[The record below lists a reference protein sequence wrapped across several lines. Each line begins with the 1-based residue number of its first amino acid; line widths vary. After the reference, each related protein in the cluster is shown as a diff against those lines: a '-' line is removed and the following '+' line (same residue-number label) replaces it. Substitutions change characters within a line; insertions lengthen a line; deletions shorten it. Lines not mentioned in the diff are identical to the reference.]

1 MNRTRKFAKNVMVS
15 ALTQVLALIGGF
27 LLPKIMLK
35 YFGSE
40 INGLVT
46 SITQVMTYLALLEA
60 GLSGASTF
68 ALYKPLTQEDTTE
81 ISRVVNATKQAYY
94 KVGYV
99 LLSLSVFASLAY
111 AFLIKT
117 SLLSRLEV
125 AALFLII
132 ALNTVVDFFALAK
145 YRSLL
150 AADQKYYV
158 ISLSTTIQTVVNVA
172 IIWALAAAGLGIVW
186 VRLVALC
193 SLLTR
198 SLILVIYCKKHYRY
212 LDRHVEGDPALLNKR
227 WDALFLQILGTVHR
241 GAPILIATVMLTLND
256 VSIYSI
262 YNMVFSGLATV
273 LSIFTTGLQS
283 SFGDVLAREEYDTFK
298 ASYEQFETMYYLVTT
313 IMYSVAFVTIIPFI
327 RVYTANAD
335 IDYIFPVLGAMFS
348 INEYLF
354 CIKNPQGMTVIAA
367 GLYRETRWQA
377 LTQALI
383 CIIGGIV
390 ACHFLGLYGILIGR
404 ICSNVYRDIDL
415 LFFIPRQYRNL
426 NIGTTFK
433 KLLVNFGCFVLAIFL
448 GELIPSAF
456 VQSYLTWVAYACIV
470 GIVCLTVVFVPQ
482 LLLFRN
488 DIVKTLQKLHISK
501 ERKS

>member
-68 ALYKPLTQEDTTE
+68 ALYKPLAQEDTTE
-81 ISRVVNATKQAYY
+81 INRVVNATKQAYY

-99 LLSLSVFASLAY
+99 LLSFSVFASLAY

-125 AALFLII
+125 TALFLII

-172 IIWALAAAGLGIVW
+172 IIWVLASAGLGIVW
-186 VRLVALC
+186 VRLIALC

-283 SFGDVLAREEYDTFK
+283 SFGDILAREEYDTFK
-298 ASYEQFETMYYLVTT
+298 ASYEQFETMYYLITT
-313 IMYSVAFVTIIPFI
+313 IMYSVAFVTIMPFI

-335 IDYIFPVLGAMFS
+335 IDYIFPVLGVMFS

-367 GLYRETRWQA
+367 GLYRETRWQT
-377 LTQALI
+377 LTQAAI
-383 CIIGGIV
+383 CIIVGSV
-390 ACHFLGLYGILIGR
+390 MCHFFGLYGILIGR

-426 NIGTTFK
+426 RVLTTVK
-433 KLLVNFGCFVLAIFL
+433 KLLVNFSCFTASAIL
-448 GELIPSAF
+448 GSLIPTSF
-456 VQSYLTWVAYACIV
+456 VDSYLTWIAYACLV
-470 GIVCLTVVFVPQ
+470 GITCLATTAIPQ
-482 LLLFRN
+482 LLLFRS
-488 DIVKTLQKLHISK
+488 DIVKTLRKLCGLK
-501 ERKS
+501 NKRA